1 MTRTCA
7 VEGCD
12 RPGVAARGYCSLH
25 YQRWRR
31 HGDPEGIASN
41 PHGKRYF
48 TPEEDAGLLD
58 LPTEP
63 NGWIEKGYLADFA
76 IQHGRTA
83 DSCSHRRARL
93 LQRLAAAEA

>member
-1 MTRTCA
+1 M
-7 VEGCD
+7 
-12 RPGVAARGYCSLH
+12 H

-31 HGDPEGIASN
+31 TGNPEGN
-41 PHGKRYF
+41 TTDPLGRRYF

-63 NGWIEKGYLADFA
+63 NGWIAKGYLAGFA
-76 IQHGRTA
+76 LQHGRTA

-93 LQRLAAAEA
+93 RQRQAAEAT